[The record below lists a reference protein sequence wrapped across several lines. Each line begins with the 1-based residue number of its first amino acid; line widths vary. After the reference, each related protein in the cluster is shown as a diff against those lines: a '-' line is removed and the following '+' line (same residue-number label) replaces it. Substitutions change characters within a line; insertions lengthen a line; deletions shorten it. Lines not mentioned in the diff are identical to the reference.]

1 MQIANIAC
9 YSISDFINIIGL
21 PKLSKSTKYRN
32 HKSNAIEMTGLIS
45 TGLSCISLR
54 ISDSVCNITYASN

>member
-45 TGLSCISLR
+45 TGLR
-54 ISDSVCNITYASN
+54 IDIDWSQLYITQNK